1 MDKAERPVATKLEN
15 SCSGIL
21 SSGCCCY
28 LLVTIGLRRSRWTMV
43 NGQAHLSLK
52 AGVKGRLQDDHVP
65 HIVHERVTIRDN
77 ILGDG
82 QNTLSVSIYRIIIVS
97 I

>member
-1 MDKAERPVATKLEN
+1 MRVFLK
-15 SCSGIL
+15 
-21 SSGCCCY
+21 
-28 LLVTIGLRRSRWTMV
+28 IGLRRSRWTMV

-52 AGVKGRLQDDHVP
+52 AGVKGRVQDDHVA